1 MLRPD
6 VRKPSPWS
14 IFLASIPFCG
24 MCFSV
29 ALWDRLEPHVLGL
42 PFNLF
47 WIVAWNAL
55 TPVLMA
61 LVFRIEKRR

>member
-1 MLRPD
+1 
-6 VRKPSPWS
+6 
-14 IFLASIPFCG
+14 LASVPFFG

-47 WIVAWNAL
+47 WIVAWNAF
-55 TPVLMA
+55 TPAVL
-61 LVFRIEKRR
+61 LVIYRIERHR